1 MSKVKVKRQ
10 SAFIDM
16 TAMCDVGFLLLTFFI
31 LTSKFRPNEA
41 TQVDIPASRA
51 QIPLPEKDI
60 MLITVDNDGKIFFGV
75 DDQNTRLS
83 MLSKIAEKYKFQV
96 TASQQQ
102 RFQLTDQFGVPMAQ
116 LPQLLDL
123 RPEEMAKFKQPG
135 IVATDSINE
144 LTDLIQ
150 FARLSNPGLRIAIK
164 ADKNAN
170 YENVDRVIETL
181 RERKINRFNLITS
194 AKTGGAAE

>member
-51 QIPLPEKDI
+51 QIPLPAKDI
-60 MLITVDNDGKIFFGV
+60 MLITVAPDGKIFFGV

-83 MLSKIAEKYKFQV
+83 MLSKIAEKWNFKV
-96 TASQQQ
+96 TAAQQQ
-102 RFQLTDQFGVPMAQ
+102 RFLLTDQFGVPMAQ

-123 RPEEMAKFKQPG
+123 RPEEIAKFKQPG
-135 IVATDSINE
+135 ITATDSINE

-164 ADKNAN
+164 ADKDAK
-170 YENVDRVIETL
+170 YENVNKVIETL
-181 RERKINRFNLITS
+181 RERKINRFNLITT
-194 AKTGGAAE
+194 AKAGGAAE